1 MFELEYCS
9 NPEIGELHSSGIK
22 FDYQYDVEFDSKL
35 KTLDKFLFLVDMHTI
50 IDSCAKD
57 FLEITIDDFDEFYMQ
72 NIIPDKDKFFKWF
85 QNYNMYDYCYLIE
98 DVYEVLE
105 KLSKEY
111 EIFIG
116 TSYIIP
122 EILDETSFLL
132 PQKYDFLRK
141 TLPFINPHNFIFL
154 GNKSVLNCDIKIDD
168 RLDNLD
174 GAKTKILFTAFHNKK
189 ISEKK
194 LKKQGIKRV
203 NNWKEIEQLLLKE
216 GVTTK

>member
-1 MFELEYCS
+1 MKKR
-9 NPEIGELHSSGIK
+9 IM
-22 FDYQYDVEFDSKL
+22 
-35 KTLDKFLFLVDMHTI
+35 VDMDDCITTGG
-50 IDSCAKD
+50 
-57 FLEITIDDFDEFYMQ
+57 FLHLINKYLNTNYTENDFDEFYMQ

-189 ISEKK
+189 ISEKN